1 MRLTDKSRL
10 ALLIETFADAEAGM
24 KARMEAGRAIA
35 RRFPPMRRT
44 ALYANMLRDAD
55 LSDQGRWIVML
66 MLYYVGNGH
75 AVSGFIA
82 FFNDPKMPD
91 ALKLD
96 AILFAFS
103 LNPRLEPAL
112 GPDAP
117 RFPLSWLSNG
127 FRQLPPI
134 PERER
139 RAYVLERLNMNLF
152 EERSSS

>member
-10 ALLIETFADAEAGM
+10 TLLIETFADTSSDRKVRTA
-24 KARMEAGRAIA
+24 AGRTLA

-44 ALYANMLRDAD
+44 QLYANILRDPA
-55 LSDQGRWIVML
+55 LSDPGRWIVML

-75 AVSGFIA
+75 AINGFVA
-82 FFNDPKMPD
+82 FYNDPEMPD

-103 LNPRLEPAL
+103 LNPRLEPVLNL
-112 GPDAP
+112 GAP

-127 FRQLPPI
+127 FRKLPPI
-134 PERER
+134 PKRER
-139 RAYVLERLNMNLF
+139 RAFVLDRLHMDLF
-152 EERSSS
+152 EERSPS